1 VQGAA
6 GGARRE
12 GPAQQYDH
20 VAPSAAPSSETT
32 GIRHAAVVNGSRPL
46 AAALIA
52 LVVLAAGC
60 GGSSGPSA
68 QDLVTESV
76 AKTSEVTTFHLV
88 IDVANVPT
96 PSSGLGIT
104 FVDGDVIVPDK
115 LSGKVGGT
123 FLGLSLSSDLIVVDD
138 TYYLKIPFTGKW
150 RTIDV
155 DTLPSAFFD
164 PAKGLLALISNA
176 SDLSRDGSEDVG
188 GVPCYRLTGKVSAE
202 ALKPLLNTAEGTGL
216 VPIELWIGKDDM
228 LLRKLAL
235 NGPISPDEDA
245 DAVRTVELSAFDE
258 PVTIVPPT

>member
-1 VQGAA
+1 
-6 GGARRE
+6 
-12 GPAQQYDH
+12 
-20 VAPSAAPSSETT
+20 
-32 GIRHAAVVNGSRPL
+32 VNGTRPL
-46 AAALIA
+46 AATLLV
-52 LVVLAAGC
+52 LVVLLAGC
-60 GGSSGPSA
+60 GGSSGPTA
-68 QDLVTESV
+68 QELVTESV
-76 AKTSEVTTFHLV
+76 TKTSAVKTFHLV

-96 PSSGLGIT
+96 PKTGLGIS

-138 TYYLKIPFTGKW
+138 TYYLKIPFVGKW

-176 SDLSRDGSEDVG
+176 TDLSRDGSEDVG
-188 GVPCYRLTGKVSAE
+188 GVPCYRLKGKVEVE

-216 VPIELWIGKDDM
+216 VPVELWIGKDDK

-235 NGPISPDEDA
+235 NGPISPEEDA